1 MGLKRVMVDAGH
13 GGPPSNGLNYGAAAN
28 GAVEKDIVLS
38 IALEMRR
45 LFPSVRLTR
54 STDVGMSLGQ
64 RANIANAAKADVFI
78 SLHCNAYT
86 PRPDARGWEIFS
98 ASGSSSGQLLAQQ
111 IHDGVFPVLPSGWP
125 NRGLKTANYTVLTA
139 TKMPAVLLEFGFLTN
154 PTDAAWLRKTSSQTA
169 LAQAIGESLGLDKDP
184 TAPSGPTPQTLL
196 ASILEDIDQLKKLI

>member
-1 MGLKRVMVDAGH
+1 MGLRVCCDPGH
-13 GGPPSNGLNYGAAAN
+13 GGPPAPGLNYGAAAN

-54 STDVGMSLGQ
+54 STDVSMSLSE
-64 RANIANAAKADVFI
+64 RARVANAAKADIFI

-111 IHDGVFPVLPSGWP
+111 IHDGVFPVFPSDWP

-139 TKMPAVLLEFGFLTN
+139 TNMPAVLLEFGFLTN

-169 LAQAIGESLGLDKDP
+169 LAQAIGDALGLDQ
-184 TAPSGPTPQTLL
+184 APGELSGPTPQTLL